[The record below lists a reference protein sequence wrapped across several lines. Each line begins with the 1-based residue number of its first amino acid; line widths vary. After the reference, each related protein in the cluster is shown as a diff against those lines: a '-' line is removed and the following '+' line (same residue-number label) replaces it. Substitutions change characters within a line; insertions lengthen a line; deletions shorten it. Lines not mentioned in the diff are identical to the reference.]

1 LPLIAWAYV
10 AYVGG
15 SLLGFLAAPRAALF
29 AGVAGLA
36 TAVVAVVRRSV
47 VTSAFAFLFLGG
59 LAVSVSAPS
68 PEPRWKA
75 RPHVFEPV
83 RSALA
88 ARVDAIF
95 RSDAPVARALL
106 VADQRQIPLELRDRY
121 AAAGLVHMLS
131 ISGLHVAIIAGAIEL
146 VLVAARVR
154 KSLAAWLTL
163 LLVGSYVAVLGWPAP
178 ALRSA
183 VMYGMTALGQRFQ
196 RPASPW
202 AALAVGAW
210 IPLAWPRSVLDIGY
224 QLSVCGMAALTAS
237 GILTRRIL
245 RADVPALR
253 AQLVRDLLASTLAS
267 IATVPLVAWHFGRVS
282 VIGPF
287 ANMVAAPIITVLQPA
302 LFLAMAF
309 APWRWAATFVADA
322 AHPLLVAFDFVAIS
336 AARVPNA
343 ALDIAP
349 TLAAT
354 LALAGIAVGLIVACS
369 TRNRGPALIG
379 MGIAAT
385 VLVWQ
390 PTIRRPLRG
399 AELHMIDVGQGDAI
413 ALRTNSG
420 NWILFDA
427 GRSWQRGDVGRSVI
441 VPYVRRRGGKVLAL
455 VLSHPHSDHV
465 GGAASVVRWLRPTEV
480 WDPAYVSPTRS
491 YTAALRTIARHN
503 ITWQRVD
510 PGDSLVAD
518 GVVVSFLAPDS
529 AWAAQLADPNEAS
542 AVALARYGRVRFLL
556 TGDAESAEEDW
567 LLRHGAS
574 INAAV
579 LKVAHHGSSTSSGEA
594 FLAAVSPRVALISVG
609 AENAYGHPSQ
619 SVIDRLSRRRI
630 PVLRT
635 DRDGSVVVRT
645 NGIDL
650 WVRVGGKEWVLPT
663 ELLSH

>member
-1 LPLIAWAYV
+1 MS
-10 AYVGG
+10 G
-15 SLLGFLAAPRAALF
+15 SLLGFIALPRAELF
-29 AGVAGLA
+29 AGIAALT
-36 TAVVAVVRRSV
+36 TAVVAVARRWV
-47 VTSAFAFLFLGG
+47 VTAAFSFLFLGG
-59 LAVSVSAPS
+59 LAVSSTAPS
-68 PEPRWKA
+68 PQPRWKT
-75 RPHVFEPV
+75 RTHVLEPV

-88 ARVDAIF
+88 ARVDTIF
-95 RSDAPVARALL
+95 RSDASVARALL
-106 VADQRQIPLELRDRY
+106 VADQRQISLEVRDRY

-146 VLVAARVR
+146 VLVAGRVR
-154 KSLAAWLTL
+154 RSLAAWLTL
-163 LLVGSYVAVLGWPAP
+163 LLVGAYVAVLGWPAP

-183 VMYGMTALGQRFQ
+183 VMYGMTALAQRFQ

-237 GILTRRIL
+237 GVLTRRIL
-245 RADVPALR
+245 RADAPALR
-253 AQLVRDLLASTLAS
+253 GRLVRELLASTLAS
-267 IATVPLVAWHFGRVS
+267 VATVPLVAWHFGRVS

-287 ANMVAAPIITVLQPA
+287 ANLVAAPIITVLQPA
-302 LFLAMAF
+302 LFLAMVF
-309 APWRWAATFVADA
+309 APWSSAATFVADA

-349 TLAAT
+349 TLVAT
-354 LALAGIAVGLIVACS
+354 LPLAGMAVGVIAACS
-369 TRNRGPALIG
+369 TRRPGRALIG

-385 VLVWQ
+385 VLIWH
-390 PTIRRPLRG
+390 PAIRRPLHG
-399 AELHMIDVGQGDAI
+399 AELHVIDVGQGDAI
-413 ALRTNSG
+413 ALRTDGG

-427 GRSWQRGDVGRSVI
+427 GRSWQRGDAGRSVI
-441 VPYVRRRGGKVLAL
+441 VPYVRRRGGKVVAL

-465 GGAASVVRWLRPTEV
+465 GGAASVIRWLTPSEV

-491 YTAALRTIARHN
+491 YADALRTIARHN
-503 ITWQRVD
+503 VAWQRVD

-518 GVVVSFLAPDS
+518 GVVVRFLAPDS

-542 AVALARYGRVRFLL
+542 AVALVRYGRVRFLL

-574 INAAV
+574 VNADV

-594 FLAAVSPRVALISVG
+594 FLAAVSPRLALISVG
-609 AENAYGHPSQ
+609 AENAYRHPSQ
-619 SVIDRLSRRRI
+619 SVLDRLARRRI
-630 PVLRT
+630 PTLRT

-650 WVRVGGKEWVLPT
+650 WVRVGGKEWPLPV
-663 ELLSH
+663 ESLPH